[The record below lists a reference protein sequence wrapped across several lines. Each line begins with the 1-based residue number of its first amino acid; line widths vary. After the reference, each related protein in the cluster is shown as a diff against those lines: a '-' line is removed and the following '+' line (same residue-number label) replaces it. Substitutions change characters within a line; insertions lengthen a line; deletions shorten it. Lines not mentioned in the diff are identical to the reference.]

1 MTTNDSKQSVET
13 RMEEMEDKYP
23 VQQIAVGNEEK
34 ITAKEVKDAVKE
46 INPDK
51 NSLGSRG

>member
-1 MTTNDSKQSVET
+1 MMTNDLKGSVES
-13 RMEEMEDKYP
+13 RIEEMEELYP

>member
-23 VQQIAVGNEEK
+23 VQQVAVGNEEM

>member
-1 MTTNDSKQSVET
+1 MTTNDSKVSVET

-23 VQQIAVGNEEK
+23 VQQVAVGNEEM